1 MSASLSFD
9 SPGSNARVPCSS
21 SLLAKAASLRRHGTL
36 LVDDG
41 ATDDAP
47 AAAPDAIS
55 TTTNVPALRQ
65 RDLRRLEATSQAPH
79 SLVGEQDPYALVR
92 RHVVLFSFGELVS
105 AAVQAERLL
114 LIVRHEAEGAE
125 AALEQLERHVVE
137 WIRAPQPFHFHSDL
151 APLGASSDAAAPSAT
166 TVPGSAR
173 GASVDEA
180 ATTRLPF
187 HASPSP
193 SVSAAHAAGAA
204 AAEPTAARVATAS
217 APQWPFSLRA
227 YDALFATMF
236 VLLSR
241 TVAQTAADVSLLCD
255 AIGDHS
261 LLSLPLQ
268 EALRLLKTR
277 VAALRQRVA
286 AFVSLLTALSLETG
300 ADADV
305 DAADGAAD
313 RPTGRGE
320 DGGFAF
326 ANLAACRALPSLY
339 SRPRPAAL
347 ATLAATSADLDFL
360 WEGHGDEFRD
370 LLRRVRSL
378 DARLAEVEASVLL
391 RLDISRNEL
400 LVAST
405 VLSVVAVTIGF
416 AGFVTG
422 AFGMNLDNSEELA
435 AVKGLFGGVFGACLL
450 LIVGLTAA
458 ILQYF
463 RAKGILPT
471 HTSRRWAQAAQ
482 FVHS

>member
-1 MSASLSFD
+1 MRPNASD
-9 SPGSNARVPCSS
+9 ANACRSRSS
-21 SLLAKAASLRRHGTL
+21 SPLAKAASLRRHGTL
-36 LVDDG
+36 LADDG
-41 ATDDAP
+41 GPDDAP
-47 AAAPDAIS
+47 AASPDAVS
-55 TTTNVPALRQ
+55 TAANVPALRQ
-65 RDLRRLEATSQAPH
+65 RDLRRLEATSQAPQ

-151 APLGASSDAAAPSAT
+151 APLGASSDAAAPSAAT
-166 TVPGSAR
+166 APDSAR

-187 HASPSP
+187 HASPGP
-193 SVSAAHAAGAA
+193 SSSAAAHAAVAV
-204 AAEPTAARVATAS
+204 AAEVTAARPAAVA
-217 APQWPFSLRA
+217 APSWPFSLRA

-241 TVAQTAADVSLLCD
+241 NVSQTAADVSLLCD

-277 VAALRQRVA
+277 AAALRQRVA
-286 AFVSLLTALSLETG
+286 AFVSLLAALSLETG
-300 ADADV
+300 ADAD
-305 DAADGAAD
+305 ADEAD

-320 DGGFAF
+320 DGSFAF
-326 ANLAACRALPSLY
+326 ANLAACRAMPSLY
-339 SRPRPAAL
+339 SRARPSAL

-370 LLRRVRSL
+370 LLRRVRTL
-378 DARLAEVEASVLL
+378 DARLEEVEASVLL

-405 VLSVVAVTIGF
+405 VLSVVACTIGF
-416 AGFVTG
+416 AGFITG

-435 AVKGLFGGVFGACLL
+435 PVKGLFGGVFGACLL
-450 LIVGLTAA
+450 LIVGLTGA

-471 HTSRRWAQAAQ
+471 HTSKRWAQVAQ
-482 FVHS
+482 IVHS